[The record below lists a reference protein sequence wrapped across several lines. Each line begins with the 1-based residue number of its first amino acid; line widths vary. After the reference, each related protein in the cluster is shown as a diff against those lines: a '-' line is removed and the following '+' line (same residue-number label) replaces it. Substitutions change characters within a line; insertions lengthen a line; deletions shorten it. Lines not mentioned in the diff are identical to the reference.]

1 MPKDA
6 WAKSEEDFRRKHYN
20 QEALTQTGVEQCATT
35 RHVGD
40 WLHLQDKGYLRLSC
54 LDRCEGRGG

>member
-20 QEALTQTGVEQCATT
+20 QEASTPTGAKQPMTT
-35 RHVGD
+35 RFVG
-40 WLHLQDKGYLRLSC
+40 G
-54 LDRCEGRGG
+54 